1 MKKMFISNNGVTV
14 EIIGATA
21 DNVAIMIRP
30 MYGTETAVQLSKE
43 EADELFSF
51 LEANNV
57 MNGFQRELKL
67 RCKARYKETVRMTDG
82 TLRTNYKSSN
92 RAEITVFSV
101 CGIAT
106 FIVCGDGTIDSIYG
120 RFAIDVATQ
129 YSGVKKL
136 RNALTTAMGEAAMS
150 QWRRW

>member
-1 MKKMFISNNGVTV
+1 MKKMFISNNNVTV
-14 EIIGATA
+14 EIIGATP
-21 DNVAIMIRP
+21 DNVALLIRP
-30 MYGTETAVQLSKE
+30 MYGTETAVQLGKG

-51 LEANNV
+51 LEANNA

-67 RCKARYKETVRMTDG
+67 RCKARYKETVRLNDG

-129 YSGVKKL
+129 FSEIKKL
-136 RNALTTAMGEAAMS
+136 RNTINAAMGEAAMN

>member
-21 DNVAIMIRP
+21 DNVALIIRP

-67 RCKARYKETVRMTDG
+67 RCKARYKETVRMNDG

-106 FIVCGDGTIDSIYG
+106 FVICGDGTIDSIYG
-120 RFAIDVATQ
+120 RFSVDVATQ

-136 RNALTTAMGEAAMS
+136 CNTINAAMGEAAMN